1 MRDTE
6 TMRYAKARQKK
17 ESNTFPGH
25 RSHTT
30 YTHNNKG
37 PEKEL
42 DIKHTKSPLYV
53 YKNSNIDR
61 MRGIP
66 VGTIVL
72 S

>member
-30 YTHNNKG
+30 CTHNNKG

-42 DIKHTKSPLYV
+42 DIQHTNHHCMFTRIAILPEC
-53 YKNSNIDR
+53 
-61 MRGIP
+61 
-66 VGTIVL
+66 VGFQWGP
-72 S
+72 